1 MKALKTSKRRITQQM
16 KVATG
21 QSDMTSD
28 ATFDLAYRQ
37 FADVEKNL
45 STLHTQCVNL
55 VRNMDTWCDTNRKL
69 ADELKRFTNTANN
82 HSEEMQVYSDTVNNL
97 HAALQME
104 YEQTRR
110 AVTVILRTRVM
121 SRIDHLLKDDFAQV
135 QKIVKTRRNI
145 ITDYDSHRQKCS
157 SFERK
162 GDNDKANRFRHK
174 AEHDKEMLDEHTSY
188 LEQRFNELIEIGS
201 IILNKETATLITC
214 EMYLVKRQYEAMV
227 GICNNFGEDVVGAV
241 TYDID
246 DVVERIQQGENVE
259 MTYVPPELEL
269 PEPLNLEIPRVTEF
283 TDVPVRRE
291 SVHDSG
297 NYDNSAYESRRE
309 PPRKP
314 LPPGRPKTYVIA
326 MYALEAEEEGE
337 LSFNEGDRI
346 EVLHKDP
353 SGWWEGKLNGVTG
366 LFPENYTQP
375 A

>member
-1 MKALKTSKRRITQQM
+1 
-16 KVATG
+16 
-21 QSDMTSD
+21 MTSD

-188 LEQRFNELIEIGS
+188 LEQPF
-201 IILNKETATLITC
+201 
-214 EMYLVKRQYEAMV
+214 
-227 GICNNFGEDVVGAV
+227 
-241 TYDID
+241 
-246 DVVERIQQGENVE
+246 
-259 MTYVPPELEL
+259 
-269 PEPLNLEIPRVTEF
+269 
-283 TDVPVRRE
+283 
-291 SVHDSG
+291 
-297 NYDNSAYESRRE
+297 
-309 PPRKP
+309 
-314 LPPGRPKTYVIA
+314 
-326 MYALEAEEEGE
+326 
-337 LSFNEGDRI
+337 
-346 EVLHKDP
+346 
-353 SGWWEGKLNGVTG
+353 
-366 LFPENYTQP
+366 
-375 A
+375 